1 MEVEK
6 ENLEKIR
13 QTSIE
18 VQKVR
23 GELHDLIEQKE
34 KFLDKREQEERVRLI
49 GFLKEQERIVGII
62 SDMASEATEAKEN
75 VLKMFNELED
85 TVEKLL
91 DRQIELDKKESNQT
105 IWFAEKMNELKEWEK
120 KLEIDREALRILKAE
135 NIKKEQSLAQKAKFI
150 KSQLSIINSNGS
162 SKTR

>member
-34 KFLDKREQEERVRLI
+34 KFLDKREEEERVRLI
-49 GFLKEQERIVGII
+49 GFISEQRKVLDII
-62 SDMASEATEAKEN
+62 SDMATEATEAKQSI
-75 VLKMFNELED
+75 LDMFDSLE
-85 TVEKLL
+85 KS
-91 DRQIELDKKESNQT
+91 IELLGEREKKLDNQKSDQQK
-105 IWFAEKMNELKEWEK
+105 WFDDELLKLKDLQK